1 MTIKL
6 YEYYTVITSIT
17 HHHLL
22 LFLYCYI
29 YTWEQV
35 ILIILRIQKIQN
47 MTMSNRH
54 NYNVMINIQTF
65 RQSDADDGRTAL
77 SHRFWIYSWKW
88 PETVCA
94 AYEALGAGVCVWV
107 YIHIRDCIH
116 IYIHIQIHIYIYR
129 DTYICIYIHTQTY
142 IHMWICI
149 HTWKYICM
157 YACMHVYTRMWM

>member
-35 ILIILRIQKIQN
+35 IIIYLRIQKIQN
-47 MTMSNRH
+47 MMMSNRH

-65 RQSDADDGRTAL
+65 GQLDADDGRTAL
-77 SHRFWIYSWKW
+77 SHWFWIYSWEW

-94 AYEALGAGVCVWV
+94 ANEALGAGVGVWV
-107 YIHIRDCIH
+107 YI
-116 IYIHIQIHIYIYR
+116 YIFEIAYIYIYI
-129 DTYICIYIHTQTY
+129 YKYISICI
-142 IHMWICI
+142 
-149 HTWKYICM
+149 
-157 YACMHVYTRMWM
+157 